1 MSDVSKAR
9 IEKKTLPCHWT
20 EEEGFTLTARPVVA
34 GPEKEFSALP
44 EDVLMVIPTPVQA
57 MLRPL
62 GS

>member
-20 EEEGFTLTARPVVA
+20 EEVGFNLTARPA
-34 GPEKEFSALP
+34 LGGPEKEFSALP
-44 EDVLMVIPTPVQA
+44 EDVRMLISTPVQA
-57 MLRPL
+57 ALRPP

>member
-20 EEEGFTLTARPVVA
+20 EEEGFTLTVRPVLA
-34 GPEKEFSALP
+34 GPEMEFSALP
-44 EDVLMVIPTPVQA
+44 EDVLMSIPTPVHA
-57 MLRPL
+57 ALRLP